1 MRSSSSRVSKHPTA
15 RDTWAFP
22 AAVLARHFDSLS
34 PSLGPE
40 FRSFVFQYQT
50 RINANNLRAAAE
62 RFAVDHKLML
72 PPGVD
77 ASGRLKAQVQADV
90 DLGKR
95 IRLEYVPAI
104 FVIGPGKGA
113 AHFVEVSD
121 LRTMGDVIARMR
133 K

>member
-1 MRSSSSRVSKHPTA
+1 MHIRRSALLLAIGIISCSSAVFAAADGSPLELPKGAKVAIVVFESLEAP
-15 RDTWAFP
+15 DC
-22 AAVLARHFDSLS
+22 AAVVAQYSDSLS

-72 PPGVD
+72 PAEVD
-77 ASGRLKAQVQADV
+77 ASGRLKAQVQADI

-95 IRLEYVPAI
+95 IRLE
-104 FVIGPGKGA
+104 
-113 AHFVEVSD
+113 
-121 LRTMGDVIARMR
+121 
-133 K
+133 